1 VTQELNSVKPS
12 LAEAQIAAKILFA
25 PGQVVELRA
34 LGSRY
39 TTSGYYD
46 DHERLV
52 LDTTRLAENPQ
63 FHGIYWTLQ
72 SPNPALLARSPN
84 QFRDRVRETTS
95 DADVKSFRWLLI
107 DLDPD
112 RPAKISATDD
122 EKKAAYDVAALVIK
136 YFRDLGHD
144 PVFADSGNGYHVLV
158 RIDLSASDVKL
169 VERVLEALDLRFSTA
184 GVKVDRKVFNPSRI
198 SKAYGTISRK
208 GASFADRPH
217 RASSII
223 HFPNP
228 ISAPLD
234 QSVLEKIASEVKT
247 KPKLIMMRGGKKK
260 DLTDLHAKV
269 EEFLKLGGVA
279 HKGGIDYKDGWK
291 WQLECCPFNAA
302 HRYPDSIVTVTKD
315 GALGFSCSHNS
326 CALQHWEEF
335 RKYVEDK
342 LGHPFAFADGQSG
355 LDGRTWISNDPGKVT
370 TLVKQSEGLL
380 HAIGLKYFERNG
392 ELVHTVYGRDGEQS
406 KHFERDASSV
416 VIQVASHET
425 LVLDL
430 DRLAVYFNENKDGMS
445 ACHVPSKLP
454 SQLHNRVL
462 VESRDVPYPT
472 LDLVTPSP
480 VLLPTGA
487 VSESHFE
494 EGVLFVPRISG
505 MYEKVPARPTKNDA
519 VKAMKQFEDVFSGF
533 PFVDV
538 GDYNAPKRFETASYA
553 VVLSGILSLVARP
566 YLRFDPVPLHAVT
579 ASSPRYGKSKIV
591 KAIVAAGLGHLPTTT
606 HFVGE
611 EEFGKHLLPLMRAG
625 DRAILIDNIEAT
637 LQGSKLCVLITEKV
651 MKDRILCESKDVTL
665 KNNCVFFATG
675 NNLVIGGDL
684 TTRALRCD
692 IDEQIERPESRK
704 FDFDPVARALERHPQ
719 LVVAA
724 LTALRAFLLSGT
736 EWKLERAPWGGFD
749 SWDRLISGCLTWL
762 GYKDPYASRERVIA
776 KDPIY
781 GDNIQILESWHKL
794 YRDRPV
800 SFHEIKKDFTSDLYQ
815 ALLYRNEW
823 DGQRVKWVL
832 SRLENKVVGGFRL
845 QRLEGRSRFKV
856 TRVAGAADSS
866 ETSKLSDRTETDQC
880 FGAPF

>member
-1 VTQELNSVKPS
+1 VAQELNSVKPS
-12 LAEAQIAAKILFA
+12 LAEAQKAAKILFA

-34 LGSRY
+34 LGGRY

-52 LDTTRLAENPQ
+52 LDTVRLAENPQ

-112 RPAKISATDD
+112 RPSKISATAE
-122 EKKAAYDVAALVIK
+122 EKKAAYDIAALVIK
-136 YFRDLGHD
+136 YFRALGHD

-158 RIDLSASDVKL
+158 RIDLPASDANL
-169 VERVLEALDLRFSTA
+169 VERVLEALDLRFSTSS
-184 GVKVDRKVFNPSRI
+184 VKVDRKVFNPSRI

-208 GASFADRPH
+208 GANVTDRPH

-223 HFPNP
+223 YAPNSA
-228 ISAPLD
+228 SAPLD
-234 QSVLEKIASEVKT
+234 RSVLEKIAAEVK
-247 KPKLIMMRGGKKK
+247 PKSNVIAMRGRKKNDA
-260 DLTDLHAKV
+260 DLSVKM
-269 EEFLKLGGVA
+269 EEFLKLGGVE
-279 HKGGIDYKDGWK
+279 HRSRVDYKDGWK
-291 WQLECCPFNAA
+291 WQLECCPFNEA
-302 HRYPDSIVTVTKD
+302 HLYPDSIVTLTED

-326 CALQHWEEF
+326 CAQQHWAEF

-342 LGHPFAFADGQSG
+342 IGRPFAFSDNQPG

-370 TLVKQSEGLL
+370 MLVKQSEGLL

-392 ELVHTVYGRDGEQS
+392 ELVHTIYGRDSEKS

-416 VIQVASHET
+416 VIEIASPET

-445 ACHVPSKLP
+445 VCHVPSKLP
-454 SQLHNRVL
+454 GQLHNRVL
-462 VESRDVPYPT
+462 VESRDVPYPS
-472 LDLVTPSP
+472 LDMVTPSP
-480 VLLPTGA
+480 VLLPSGN
-487 VSESHFE
+487 VSARPFD
-494 EGVLFVPRISG
+494 EGVLFVPRTWG
-505 MYEKVPARPTKNDA
+505 MYETIPPRPTRNDA
-519 VKAMKQFEDVFSGF
+519 VKAMKQFEDIFGGF
-533 PFVDV
+533 PFVDSS
-538 GDYNAPKRFETASYA
+538 DYDASNRFQTASYA

-566 YLRFDPVPLHAVT
+566 YLQFAPVPLHAVT

-591 KAIVAAGLGHLPTTT
+591 KASVAAALGHLPTTT

-625 DRAILIDNIEAT
+625 DRAILIDNIQVT
-637 LQGSKLCVLITEKV
+637 LQGAKLCVLITEKV

-665 KNNCVFFATG
+665 KNGCVFFATG

-692 IDEQIERPESRK
+692 IDEQVERPESRK
-704 FDFDPVARALERHPQ
+704 FDFDPVDRSLERHPQ

-724 LTALRAFLLSGT
+724 LTALRAFLLSGA
-736 EWKLERAPWGGFD
+736 EWKLNRAPWGGFD
-749 SWDRLISGCLTWL
+749 AWDRLISGCLTWL
-762 GYKDPYASRERVIA
+762 GYADPYLSRERIIA
-776 KDPIY
+776 NDPIY
-781 GDNIQILESWHKL
+781 EHNIQILESWHKL
-794 YRDRPV
+794 YGNRPV
-800 SFHEIKKDFTSDLYQ
+800 SFYEIKKDFNSDLYQ
-815 ALLYRNEW
+815 ALLHKNDW
-823 DGQRVKWVL
+823 DGNHAKWVL

-845 QRLEGRSRFKV
+845 QRLEGRSRF
-856 TRVAGAADSS
+856 RVSRVGQSGGS
-866 ETSKLSDRTETDQC
+866 KETANPLVRTETDQC
-880 FGAPF
+880 EDAPF